1 MFSRLGAIAAGAG
14 YAGLSFLEELF
25 PELKVDTKPDA
36 KKSPGSASQQ
46 TGTLV
51 HVQAKDPLQAFIE
64 ESQRNKRLSL
74 YSAGFLAVGTVI
86 PPLRIV
92 GMATLFLASV
102 PYLKE
107 IWHNARTEKKITV
120 DLLFFFANV
129 ITVGLGQYIT
139 TAINMWLVY
148 SGYELVGRVK
158 NSTQKLLTDVFDQ
171 LPGTVWI
178 MCDGIEVEAPISSLK
193 AGDVLVVKG
202 GEIIPVDGYIQ
213 QGIAAID
220 QRALTGESQP
230 AEKSEGEYVFANTL
244 VLSGRVLVKV
254 DKSGEETASA
264 KIVKALQQSMDFKSK
279 IQLKGEQWAEKATT
293 PTFLISLP
301 ILLTLGPSSA
311 AIFIYSHIG
320 YRIRLL
326 APLATLEYVT
336 EASRAGILVKDGR
349 ALESLYGVDT
359 IVFDKTGTLTSDIPE
374 VKRVVAF
381 EQNTE
386 RQILTWAAAA
396 ERRLSHPIALA
407 ITAKARQEDITI
419 EEVETSNYQLGF
431 GIKVNFDGKTIRVGS
446 LRFLKDEGIKI
457 PKKITELQEDA
468 HNAGNSMVF
477 VSADDK
483 ISGAIELQAH
493 VRDEAAD
500 VIQGLRRLGIKH
512 IAILSGD
519 HEEPTRRL
527 AGQLGV
533 DDYFFGVLPEGKAD
547 IVKQLQSEGRSV
559 CFIGDGIN
567 DSIAM
572 KTANV
577 SISLK
582 GASSIAVDVAEV
594 LLMDGHLANVPKLV
608 DIAQR
613 LDAEL
618 KRRLRLTV
626 IPSGL
631 NLASVFYP
639 RFGILGS
646 LLLNTGFFFVAA
658 RDPMA
663 VFNSDKNK
671 PGDDAPSHQT

>member
-1 MFSRLGAIAAGAG
+1 MLFGLGIIAAGAG
-14 YAGLSFLEELF
+14 YFGLGLLEDLF
-25 PELKVDTKPDA
+25 PEALGNTKPHS
-36 KKSPGSASQQ
+36 KKQPNPTPKEPGTELS
-46 TGTLV
+46 
-51 HVQAKDPLQAFIE
+51 VQAKNPLQAFIE

-74 YSAGFLAVGTVI
+74 YSAGFFVAARFI
-86 PPLRIV
+86 PPFQIA
-92 GMATLFLASV
+92 GIATLFFASI
-102 PYLKE
+102 PYFKE
-107 IWHNARTEKKITV
+107 IGHIARKEKKITV

-129 ITVGLGQYIT
+129 ITIGLGQYIT

-171 LPGTVWI
+171 LPGTVWVV
-178 MCDGIEVEAPISSLK
+178 CDGIEVEVPISSLK
-193 AGDVLVVKG
+193 AGDILVVKG

-213 QGIAAID
+213 QGIAAVD
-220 QRALTGESQP
+220 QRALTGEAQP

-244 VLSGRVLVKV
+244 VLSGRIFIKV
-254 DKSGEETASA
+254 DKSGQETASA

-279 IQLKGEQWAEKATT
+279 IQLKGEQWAEKATV

-301 ILLTLGPSSA
+301 IFLTLGPSSA

-349 ALESLYGVDT
+349 ALESLHDVDT
-359 IVFDKTGTLTSDIPE
+359 VVFDKTGTLTDDIPE
-374 VKRVVAF
+374 VKRIVAF

-396 ERRLSHPIALA
+396 EHRLSHPIALA
-407 ITAKARQEDITI
+407 ITEKAAQEDIAI
-419 EEVETSNYQLGF
+419 DGVETSDYQLGF
-431 GIKVNFDGKTIRVGS
+431 GIKVNFDGKTVRVGS

-457 PKKITELQEDA
+457 TKKITELQEEA
-468 HNAGNSMVF
+468 HNAGNSLVF

-483 ISGAIELQAH
+483 VSGAIELQAH
-493 VRDEAAD
+493 IRDEAVS
-500 VIQGLRRLGIKH
+500 VIQGLRSLGIKH

-519 HEEPTRRL
+519 HKEPTRRL
-527 AGQLGV
+527 AEQLGV

-626 IPSGL
+626 IPSGI
-631 NLASVFYP
+631 NLVSVFYP

-663 VFNSDKNK
+663 VFNSNKDKQ
-671 PGDDAPSHQT
+671 GDDAPSHQA

>member
-1 MFSRLGAIAAGAG
+1 MLFGLGVIAAGAG
-14 YAGLSFLEELF
+14 YFGLGLIEDLF
-25 PELKVDTKPDA
+25 PEAVGKAKPEP
-36 KKSPGSASQQ
+36 KKRPGAEPEP
-46 TGTLV
+46 GAMV
-51 HVQAKDPLQAFIE
+51 VAQAKNPLQAFIE

-74 YSAGFLAVGTVI
+74 YSAAFFVGAHFI
-86 PPLRIV
+86 PPFQIA
-92 GMATLFLASV
+92 GIATLFYASI
-102 PYLKE
+102 PYLKD
-107 IWHNARTEKKITV
+107 ILHSARNDKKITV
-120 DLLFFFANV
+120 DLLFFVANV
-129 ITVGLGQYIT
+129 ITLGLGQYIT
-139 TAINMWLVY
+139 SAINMWLVY

-158 NSTQKLLTDVFDQ
+158 SSTQKLLTDVFDE

-178 MCDGIEVEAPISSLK
+178 VCDGTEVEVPISDLK
-193 AGDVLVVKG
+193 AGDILVVKG

-213 QGIAAID
+213 EGIAAID

-244 VLSGRVLVKV
+244 VLSGRVLIKV
-254 DKSGEETASA
+254 DKSGQETVSA

-293 PTFLISLP
+293 PTFLLSLP
-301 ILLTLGPSSA
+301 VFLALGPSSA

-326 APLATLEYVT
+326 APLATLEHVK
-336 EASRAGILVKDGR
+336 EASRTGILVKDGR

-359 IVFDKTGTLTSDIPE
+359 IVFDKTGTLTDDIPE
-374 VKRVVAF
+374 VKRIVAF
-381 EQNTE
+381 GQNAE
-386 RQILTWAAAA
+386 SQILAWAAAA

-407 ITAKARQEDITI
+407 ITEKARQENIVVDD
-419 EEVETSNYQLGF
+419 VAASDYQLGF
-431 GIKVNFDGKTIRVGS
+431 GIKVNLDGKTVRVGS
-446 LRFLKDEGIKI
+446 LRFLNDEGIKI
-457 PKKITELQEDA
+457 AEEIIALQEEA
-468 HNAGNSMVF
+468 HNAGNSLVF
-477 VSADDK
+477 VSADDE

-493 VRDEAAD
+493 IREEAAD
-500 VIQGLRRLGIKH
+500 VIRGLRSLGIRH

-519 HEEPTRRL
+519 HQEPTRRL
-527 AGQLGV
+527 AEQLGV

-547 IVKQLQSEGRSV
+547 IVSKLQSEGRSV
-559 CFIGDGIN
+559 CFVGDGIN
-567 DSIAM
+567 DAIAM

-626 IPSGL
+626 IPSGI
-631 NLASVFYP
+631 NLISVFYP

-646 LLLNTGFFFVAA
+646 LLVNTGFFFVAA

-663 VFNSDKNK
+663 VFNSETDKQ
-671 PGDDAPSHQT
+671 GDDTSSHQA

>member
-1 MFSRLGAIAAGAG
+1 MFLGLRIIATGAC
-14 YAGLSFLEELF
+14 YVGLRVCETLF
-25 PELKVDTKPDA
+25 PEPPADTRPHSGKNPNPAA
-36 KKSPGSASQQ
+36 KKLSTTVTPAP
-46 TGTLV
+46 
-51 HVQAKDPLQAFIE
+51 AENPLQAFID

-74 YSAGFLAVGTVI
+74 YAAAFLVVGRVI

-92 GMATLFLASV
+92 GIATLFFASI
-102 PYLKE
+102 PYFKE
-107 IWHNARTEKKITV
+107 IEQTARKEKKINV
-120 DLLFFFANV
+120 DLLFFFANI
-129 ITVGLGQYIT
+129 ITIGLGQYIT

-178 MCDGIEVEAPISSLK
+178 MCDGIEVEVSISSLK
-193 AGDVLVVKG
+193 AGDILVVKG

-230 AEKSEGEYVFANTL
+230 AERSEGDYVFANTL
-244 VLSGRVLVKV
+244 VLSGRVFIKV
-254 DKSGEETASA
+254 DKSGQETVSA

-293 PTFLISLP
+293 PTFLLSLP
-301 ILLTLGPSSA
+301 IFLTLGPSSA

-326 APLATLEYVT
+326 APLATLEYVKD
-336 EASRAGILVKDGR
+336 ASHAGILVKDGR

-359 IVFDKTGTLTSDIPE
+359 IVFDKTGTLTDDIPE
-374 VKRVVAF
+374 VKRIVAF
-381 EQNTE
+381 GQNTE
-386 RQILTWAAAA
+386 KQILTWAAAA

-407 ITAKARQEDITI
+407 ITEKAEQEGITVD
-419 EEVETSNYQLGF
+419 EVETSDYQLGF
-431 GIKVNFDGKTIRVGS
+431 GIKVNVDGKTVRVGS
-446 LRFLKDEGIKI
+446 LRFFKDEGIKI
-457 PKKITELQEDA
+457 TKNITELEEDA
-468 HNAGNSMVF
+468 HNAGNSLVF
-477 VSADDK
+477 VSVDDK

-493 VRDEAAD
+493 IRDEAVS
-500 VIQGLRRLGIKH
+500 VIQGLRSLGIKH

-519 HEEPTRRL
+519 HLEPTRRL
-527 AGQLGV
+527 AEQLGV

-567 DSIAM
+567 DAIAM

-577 SISLK
+577 SISLR

-594 LLMDGHLANVPKLV
+594 LLMDGHLTNVPKLV

-626 IPSGL
+626 IPSGI
-631 NLASVFYP
+631 NLISVFYP
-639 RFGILGS
+639 RFGIFGS
-646 LLLNTGFFFVAA
+646 LLLNTGFFFIAA

-663 VFNSDKNK
+663 VFNSNTDKQ
-671 PGDDAPSHQT
+671 GDDTPS